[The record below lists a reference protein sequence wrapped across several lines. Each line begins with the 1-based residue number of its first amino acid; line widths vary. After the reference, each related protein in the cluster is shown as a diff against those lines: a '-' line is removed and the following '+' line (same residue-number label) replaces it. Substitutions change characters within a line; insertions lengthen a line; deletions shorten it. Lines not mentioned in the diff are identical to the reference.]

1 MVKPEDRF
9 DHMPHTQPYPVEDVL
24 FDLLEVRLKAYPPS
38 ALAAHRVSFLTEVDL
53 CRV

>member
-24 FDLLEVRLKAYPPS
+24 FDLLEVRLKAS
-38 ALAAHRVSFLTEVDL
+38 TQGIDSVDCAGWLL
-53 CRV
+53 CFHVD